1 MHSIPKKSI
10 EELLQSLS
18 DINPNQKIIFTKKK
32 KITRNQLLNKILKVK
47 SGLINIGLKKGDK
60 VISLLDN
67 SYDQIVLFFSCITL
81 GIIWVPI
88 GSSRKGLGLNYIIS
102 LINPKKIF
110 SKKKNINN
118 LPKKFIKKIFYINDG
133 IKNLT
138 KKTYRLVNKKSENK
152 ISCILFTSGTTGPP
166 KGVIVSEKMLVAS
179 AFSAGIASDVK
190 NNDRFLLWESLHH
203 IGGLEIILLGLLHD
217 IEIFLL
223 KKFSAR
229 KFWTQIRKHK
239 ITKIHYLGGILDIL
253 LKLPK
258 KKIDKNNKVKLA
270 FGAGARIDTYSIFK
284 KRFNI
289 PLREVYGMTEAS
301 SFSTINFKNKIGSI
315 GQVLPWFKVKIVNK
329 KNKVGEIV
337 FQEKE
342 LGLITKGYYKD
353 VRTTKQLLKKDG
365 LHTGDLGKLDK
376 EGNLFYLGRLKDSVR
391 VKGENISA
399 WEIETNL
406 NNHKE
411 ISESAILSVKAEVGE
426 EDMAVLLVSK
436 KKNKTNLNDLI
447 KEVAKKLP
455 KNYLPRYWSYVNN
468 LPRTPSLRIDKKLI
482 KIEALKF
489 YDFLKHKFT
498 VLNRN

>member
-18 DINPNQKIIFTKKK
+18 DINPNQNIIFTKKK
-32 KITRNQLLNKILKVK
+32 KITRNQLLNKILKVR
-47 SGLINIGLKKGDK
+47 SGLINIGLKRGDK

-88 GSSRKGLGLNYIIS
+88 GSSRKGLGLNYITS

-118 LPKKFIKKIFYINDG
+118 LPKKFIKKIFYINEG

-138 KKTYRLVNKKSENK
+138 KQKYQLVNKKSVNK

-203 IGGLEIILLGLLHD
+203 IGGLEIILLSLLND

-353 VRTTKQLLKKDG
+353 LRTTKQLLKKDR

-426 EDMAVLLVSK
+426 EDMAVILVSK